1 MRARGARG
9 EGRKG
14 HAYIHIRIIFII
26 RQSHADSDAQLV
38 PVSLSDLEYVADI
51 TYTLRHDAWPKSLVP
66 ISPSVY
72 VCMSKPIR
80 PLSDGRIEKKKR
92 KERGER
98 EEKKRVNE

>member
-14 HAYIHIRIIFII
+14 PRVHTYTHNFYNKTIARRFGCAARAGLLIG
-26 RQSHADSDAQLV
+26 LG
-38 PVSLSDLEYVADI
+38 YVADI
-51 TYTLRHDAWPKSLVP
+51 TYMLRHDAWPKSLVP

-72 VCMSKPIR
+72 VCMSKPIG

-98 EEKKRVNE
+98 EEKKE